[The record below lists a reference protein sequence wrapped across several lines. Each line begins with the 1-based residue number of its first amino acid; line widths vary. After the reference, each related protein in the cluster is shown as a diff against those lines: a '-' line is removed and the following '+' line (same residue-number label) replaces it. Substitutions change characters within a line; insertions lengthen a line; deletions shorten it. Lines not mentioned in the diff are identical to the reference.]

1 MTWTHIKQEHSYL
14 RKKMCAV
21 GDPTLLEGVYVLI
34 TSMSVIP

>member
-14 RKKMCAV
+14 RKMCAV